1 MKKNIFRG
9 VIMSAILMIT
19 LNVNAQINLNNLGK
33 VISSAVGSDLASVIT
48 GQNNVTNETIAGT
61 WSYQGPSVVFESNDV
76 LKAAGG
82 QVVSSVVENKLATQF
97 AKVGITEGKFLITF
111 GADGTFSIIKDGNVS
126 SSGTYSINGTKITF
140 SYLEGTA
147 NISGYAQMKN
157 NVLSITF
164 DSSKL
169 LDVVGKI
176 NKISNNSSLNTIS
189 SLIGSYEGMKSG
201 LAFGK
206 YVAPVVTPTTTT
218 ATTVKPA
225 TTKTSTKKSTKKTT
239 KKATKKTTKKTTKKK

>member
-1 MKKNIFRG
+1 
-9 VIMSAILMIT
+9 MSAILMIT
-19 LNVNAQINLNNLGK
+19 LNVNAQIDLNNLGK
-33 VISSAVGSDLASVIT
+33 VISSAVGSDLTSVLT
-48 GQNNVTNETIAGT
+48 GQNNVTKETIAGT

-82 QVVSSVVENKLATQF
+82 QVVSSVVENKLAAQF

-126 SSGTYSINGTKITF
+126 SSGTYTINGMKITF

-169 LDVVGKI
+169 LDVMGKI

-189 SLIGSYEGMKSG
+189 TLIGSYQGMKSG

-218 ATTVKPA
+218 ATTAKSA

-239 KKATKKTTKKTTKKK
+239 KKTAKKTTKKK

>member
-1 MKKNIFRG
+1 MKKNLFKGI
-9 VIMSAILMIT
+9 IMSAILMT
-19 LNVNAQINLNNLGK
+19 SVNVNAQIDLSNLGK
-33 VISSAVGSDLASVIT
+33 VISSAVGSDLTSVLT
-48 GQNNVTNETIAGT
+48 GQNNVTKETIAGT

-97 AKVGITEGKFLITF
+97 AKVGIIGGNFLITF
-111 GADGTFSIIKDGNVS
+111 GADGTFSIIKNGNVS
-126 SSGTYSINGTKITF
+126 SSGTYTINGTKITF

-147 NISGYAQMKN
+147 NISGYAQMKD

-169 LDVVGKI
+169 LDVMGKI

-206 YVAPVVTPTTTT
+206 YVAPAVTPTTTT
-218 ATTVKPA
+218 ATTVKPTTA
-225 TTKTSTKKSTKKTT
+225 TTSTKKSTKKTT
-239 KKATKKTTKKTTKKK
+239 KKTNKKTTKKK